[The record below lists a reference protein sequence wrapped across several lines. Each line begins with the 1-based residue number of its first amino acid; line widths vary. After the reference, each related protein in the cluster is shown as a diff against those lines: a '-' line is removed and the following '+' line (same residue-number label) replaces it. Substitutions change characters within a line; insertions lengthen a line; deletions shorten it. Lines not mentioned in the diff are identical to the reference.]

1 MNNTTAAKVKTLFN
15 AIAANYRARGDSH
28 PEVAA
33 KFQVELVLQTAKSQP
48 MYINQLL
55 DEEIEDTLKAGRAA

>member
-1 MNNTTAAKVKTLFN
+1 MNNTTAAKVKTLFS

-28 PEVAA
+28 PEMAA

-48 MYINQLL
+48 MYIDQIL